1 MKRVMLSIIFVL
13 TAVRAY
19 ADIEE
24 FRYFSLNIPEGWSAV
39 ESGDVVSVTADDR
52 TGSLT
57 ITSGNPGGVSIGM
70 LASKFSLEMKGTD
83 PVSDDEGNYSFELNN
98 GISQAIVAGD
108 EDFYMM
114 IVASGF
120 VSNAETLGEILAS
133 LEMK

>member
-1 MKRVMLSIIFVL
+1 MKRVMLCIIFVL

-57 ITSGNPGGVSIGM
+57 ITSGNPEGVSIGM